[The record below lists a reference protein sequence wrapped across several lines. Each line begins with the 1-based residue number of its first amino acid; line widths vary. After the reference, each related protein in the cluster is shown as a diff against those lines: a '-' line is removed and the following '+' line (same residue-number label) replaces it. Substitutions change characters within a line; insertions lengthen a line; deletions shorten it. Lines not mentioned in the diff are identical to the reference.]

1 MNNPLTQQ
9 QEGVSMIEVVTV
21 ENAHWC
27 GTALAEQFRFRYRH
41 FVANEQWE
49 VPFYKGMEYDQF
61 DTPASVYLVWRDVA
75 GVVRGMVRL
84 LPTNRPYMLET
95 LWPDMM
101 PNPIVLS
108 GPNVWEI
115 TRFGVE
121 RNMSL
126 SLRKQISAELIL
138 ACIEFSVLNGID
150 TYLFLTAWGV
160 LKRIVP
166 GAGVEAH
173 IHMRKTLP
181 SGHDVASAV
190 VPVSQD
196 ILDKA
201 RAKLNIH
208 YAVLNNDSIE
218 HQNAA

>member
-1 MNNPLTQQ
+1 
-9 QEGVSMIEVVTV
+9 MIEVVTV

-27 GTALAEQFRFRYRH
+27 GTALAEQFKFRYRH

-61 DTPASVYLVWRDVA
+61 DTPAAVYLVWRDVA
-75 GVVRGMVRL
+75 GVVRGMIRL

-101 PNPIVLS
+101 PDPIVLP
-108 GPNVWEI
+108 GPTVWEI

-121 RNMSL
+121 RNLSL

-138 ACIEFSVLNGID
+138 ACIEFSVLNDIH

-166 GAGVEAH
+166 GAGVDAQ
-173 IHMRKTLP
+173 IHSRKTLP

-190 VPVSQD
+190 VPVSQAV
-196 ILDKA
+196 LDKA
-201 RAKLNIH
+201 LAKLNIH
-208 YAVLNNDSIE
+208 YAVLDNNSIE
-218 HQNAA
+218 RQHAA